1 MMSCFTTLLGLNLKG
16 DPEWMKNANKEKV
29 EFVML
34 DKEMVDA
41 RGNVVKLKGKKKS
54 EMTRKERMAYDKRKK
69 MAEEMDDDWEWHGR
83 LRLDRFR
90 FFAGIVSS
98 GNFFCLPLLL
108 RSFSSHSPPF
118 PTLSSNQVRARCFE
132 LCTNACCK

>member
-1 MMSCFTTLLGLNLKG
+1 MASAGMLRIFACPAKCAWLVFTLLMHFIRLNLKG

-34 DKEMVDA
+34 TEMVDA

-69 MAEEMDDDWEWHGR
+69 MAEEMDDDWESAE
-83 LRLDRFR
+83 D
-90 FFAGIVSS
+90 
-98 GNFFCLPLLL
+98 
-108 RSFSSHSPPF
+108 
-118 PTLSSNQVRARCFE
+118 
-132 LCTNACCK
+132 

>member
-1 MMSCFTTLLGLNLKG
+1 LNFVCNDSCVLHLVVVCSPCALRLNLKG

-34 DKEMVDA
+34 TEMVDA

-69 MAEEMDDDWEWHGR
+69 MAEEMDDDWESAE
-83 LRLDRFR
+83 D
-90 FFAGIVSS
+90 
-98 GNFFCLPLLL
+98 
-108 RSFSSHSPPF
+108 
-118 PTLSSNQVRARCFE
+118 
-132 LCTNACCK
+132 